1 MDTNHLSTFY
11 LTNADE
17 EFGSRIRGQNWYISA
32 YLQQLALSLSCHRF
46 GAKLPSR
53 EIGKTIRFRASLVK
67 NDFSPRKSVMTVS
80 FGAQHS
86 HHVELFRA
94 SENISFHSVANTLL
108 FFCSSFF
115 TPLQKTVPNMTWQS
129 LPSSTRTWSKRQTA
143 PPPYPRWPSRV
154 STTNLKVWF
163 WYARLIWV
171 QVQAKRNSLVVGM

>member
-86 HHVELFRA
+86 HRVELFRA

-115 TPLQKTVPNMTWQS
+115 TPLLKTVPNMTWQS

-143 PPPYPRWPSRV
+143 PPPYPRV